1 MILLTF
7 GVAIL
12 DIHTRLAHLETNIAA
27 ILLNAA
33 LGAAAD
39 RRHFPPRTYS
49 ED

>member
-27 ILLNAA
+27 ILLNNAA

-39 RRHFPPRTYS
+39 RRHLTNS
-49 ED
+49 EN